1 MSSKITVEVEETIHE
16 EFNKGHAV
24 SLEGEDIAIYPVD
37 LTVDQF
43 NDIIGSLLGL
53 TARENL

>member
-1 MSSKITVEVEETIHE
+1 MSSKITVEVEGTIHE
-16 EFNKGHAV
+16 EFSKGLAV
-24 SLEGEDIAIYPVD
+24 SLDGDEIAIYPVD

-43 NDIIGSLLGL
+43 NDIIGNLLGL

>member
-1 MSSKITVEVEETIHE
+1 MSSKITVEVEGTIHE
-16 EFNKGHAV
+16 EFNKGLAV
-24 SLEGEDIAIYPVD
+24 SLDGDEIAIYPVD

>member
-1 MSSKITVEVEETIHE
+1 MSSKITVEVEGTIHE
-16 EFNKGHAV
+16 EFNKGLAV
-24 SLEGEDIAIYPVD
+24 SFEGEEIAIYPVD
-37 LTVDQF
+37 LTVEQF

>member
-1 MSSKITVEVEETIHE
+1 MSGKITIDVDSTILE
-16 EFNKGHAV
+16 EFSKGLAV
-24 SLEGEDIAIYPVD
+24 SLEGEEIAIYPVD
-37 LTVDQF
+37 LTVEQF

>member
-1 MSSKITVEVEETIHE
+1 MSGKITIDVDSTIHE
-16 EFNKGHAV
+16 EFSKGLAV
-24 SLEGEDIAIYPVD
+24 SLEGEEIAIYPVD
-37 LTVDQF
+37 LTVEQF

>member
-1 MSSKITVEVEETIHE
+1 MSSKITIDVDSTIHE
-16 EFNKGHAV
+16 EFSKGLAV
-24 SLEGEDIAIYPVD
+24 SLEGEEIAIYPVD

-43 NDIIGSLLGL
+43 NDIIGNLLGL

>member
-1 MSSKITVEVEETIHE
+1 MSSKITVEVEGTIHE
-16 EFNKGHAV
+16 EFNKGLAV
-24 SLEGEDIAIYPVD
+24 SLEGEEIVIYPVD

-43 NDIIGSLLGL
+43 NDIIGNLLGL